1 MKFLRLTGFCLAA
14 ALMLGAA
21 AAGSASAAGP
31 VFSKVIVEPLKE
43 GEKVPFTSTTKK
55 TTLETVA
62 REKIT
67 CLSSTD
73 KGELTGPTSLVLG
86 VAFKGCE
93 FAATKTKCTS
103 TGAAEGEIIT
113 NNFEGKLGDLK
124 SESTPGIAL
133 FQEKAK
139 TVDAEFTCGATKVKL
154 FGGVVGPITPVGAAV
169 TKLILKW
176 QQTSGIQLFENLFG
190 GPLDNLSASFA
201 EAKAERA
208 ALSGT
213 DTLTLSKPIQVG

>member
-1 MKFLRLTGFCLAA
+1 VRYLKLTGLCVAA
-14 ALMLGAA
+14 VFVLGAVTA
-21 AAGSASAAGP
+21 VSASAGP

-43 GEKVPFTSTTKK
+43 GEKVPFTSTSGK

-62 REKIT
+62 KEKII

-73 KGELTGPTSLVLG
+73 KGELTGPTSLVVA

-93 FAATKTKCTS
+93 HLATKCTS
-103 TGAAEGEIIT
+103 TGALEGEIIT
-113 NNFEGKLGDLK
+113 NNFEGKLGNLK

-139 TVDAEFTCGATKVKL
+139 PADAEFTCGTTKVKI
-154 FGGVVGPITPVGAAV
+154 FGGVVGPITPVGNAV
-169 TKLILKW
+169 TKLKLSFK
-176 QQTSGIQLFENLFG
+176 QTAGIQLFENLFG
-190 GPLDNLSASFA
+190 GPLDNLTASFA
-201 EAKAERA
+201 EAKAERTG
-208 ALSGT
+208 LNGT